1 MSGKRWG
8 QMYDRK
14 EQMLGRREQT
24 YDRGGQM
31 LGKGWADV
39 R

>member
-1 MSGKRWG
+1 M
-8 QMYDRK
+8 
-14 EQMLGRREQT
+14 

-31 LGKGWADV
+31 LGRREQMYHRGRQMLSKRWTDV

>member
-1 MSGKRWG
+1 MFGKR
-8 QMYDRK
+8 
-14 EQMLGRREQT
+14 EQM

-31 LGKGWADV
+31 LGKREQMYNRRGTDV

>member
-1 MSGKRWG
+1 
-8 QMYDRK
+8 MYDRK
-14 EQMLGRREQT
+14 EQMLGRMEQM

-31 LGKGWADV
+31 LGKKRTDV

>member
-1 MSGKRWG
+1 M
-8 QMYDRK
+8 
-14 EQMLGRREQT
+14 

-31 LGKGWADV
+31 LGRREQMYHRGGQMLSKRWTDV

>member
-1 MSGKRWG
+1 
-8 QMYDRK
+8 
-14 EQMLGRREQT
+14 MLGRREQM

-31 LGKGWADV
+31 LGRREQMYDRGEPV